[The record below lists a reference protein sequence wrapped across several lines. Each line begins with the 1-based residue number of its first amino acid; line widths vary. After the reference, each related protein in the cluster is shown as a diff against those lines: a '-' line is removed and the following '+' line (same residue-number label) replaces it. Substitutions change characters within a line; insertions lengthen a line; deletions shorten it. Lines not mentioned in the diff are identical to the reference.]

1 MGADT
6 ASSTEGSEPHPSRR
20 RLELRE
26 RGSVKPL
33 ELFFDLVFVLGFTQC
48 TALMSADPSW
58 AGLGRG
64 LQLELPG
71 HAHLHLRGAAVC
83 GSSR

>member
-1 MGADT
+1 MTVTDPPADVPLT
-6 ASSTEGSEPHPSRR
+6 PDGHVVPEQEDEHPV
-20 RLELRE
+20 
-26 RGSVKPL
+26 SVL